1 MNPQDDNKKRRASE
15 TDSDSTESRSRRKSQ
30 KTRRRSFFLLW
41 DEAIEIPPAL
51 KKLKKSRLGV
61 SQDEFSQLEYQL
73 HCMKC
78 VTTKKDRSYTYA
90 ARTVD
95 LPTSVYISLQRYIPF
110 YKLLFLC
117 IWRYQNKQETIPSFT
132 LSQLLTE
139 DMSQM
144 DAEDEDGVIR
154 ATRIRLNE
162 KHQIQ
167 HCLWSVKQRKAIAN
181 TRDHFFND
189 FEREKP
195 MIFDLPLGP
204 SNKQLIRDFLVGMWK
219 AEIDD
224 EIIFYICAELMEL
237 QEIYPRPKPVK
248 LKRRAAVQRNSLTDM
263 RAEDKE
269 IIAVLRIQD
278 FYRQRLDRR
287 RNAVRVIEKVW
298 EPLRLEGIEA
308 RRSLQ
313 ESLHGMVEAADNE
326 KDFNWEELSKEIRQ
340 DYSSILQ
347 PIEQREINKDDRYWL
362 KVIALVT
369 LPVGIATAVY
379 LLTDLRLVAS
389 IDLLVFVIYV
399 LFALAMLFQM
409 GDPFWLYL
417 QTICNLAM
425 LAFLI
430 NLTGHSSPLT
440 FARLY
445 LLVFIVILGGKKW
458 IIAGTVYLTLR
469 NIYSI
474 TQQAKL
480 MHYIISNAF
489 DIYAIITIATAS
501 RKGLP
506 IEMLHKLSVNL
517 ILGVFVLSG
526 IAFSVF
532 IGLFTVEEG
541 ELPV

>member
-1 MNPQDDNKKRRASE
+1 MNPQDDNKKRKANE
-15 TDSDSTESRSRRKSQ
+15 TDSDSTTSVSRRKSQ

-41 DEAIEIPPAL
+41 DDAVEIPSAL

-73 HCMKC
+73 HCIGC
-78 VTTKKDRSYTYA
+78 VTTKDGKDYTYA

-95 LPTSVYISLQRYIPF
+95 LPSSVYISLQRYIPF

-117 IWRYQNKQETIPSFT
+117 MWRYQNKQETIPSFT
-132 LSQLLTE
+132 LEQLLTE
-139 DMSQM
+139 DMSEM

-167 HCLWSVKQRKAIAN
+167 HCMWTVKQRKAVAN
-181 TRDHFFND
+181 TRDYFFND

-204 SNKQLIRDFLVGMWK
+204 SNKQVIRDFLVGMWK

-224 EIIFYICAELMEL
+224 EIIFYICAELMGL

-248 LKRRAAVQRNSLTDM
+248 LKRRAAVQRKSMTDM
-263 RAEDKE
+263 RVEDKE
-269 IIAVLRIQD
+269 IVAAILIQD
-278 FYRQRLDRR
+278 FYRQRLERK

-313 ESLHGMVEAADNE
+313 ERFHSMAAENE
-326 KDFNWEELSKEIRQ
+326 KDFNWEEFSKEIRQ

-347 PIEQREINKDDRYWL
+347 PLEQREISKDDRYWL

-369 LPVGIATAVY
+369 LPMGIATAVY
-379 LLTDLRLVAS
+379 LLTDLRLVGG
-389 IDLLVFVIYV
+389 IELIVFIIYF
-399 LFALAMLFQM
+399 LFALLMLFQM
-409 GDPFWLYL
+409 GDRFWLYL

-425 LAFLI
+425 LVFLI
-430 NLTGHSSPLT
+430 NTTSHSSLFKFT
-440 FARLY
+440 RLY
-445 LLVFIVILGGKKW
+445 MLVFVVILGGKKW
-458 IIAGTVYLTLR
+458 TIAGTVYMIVR

-474 TQQAKL
+474 IQQAKL

-517 ILGVFVLSG
+517 IVGFFVIGG

-532 IGLFTVEEG
+532 IGCLTIQEE